1 MWDVLYAVDASASMG
16 EKAKGKSG
24 PPFVKIEGVKA
35 GIAQVVTGSA
45 LPFAARIGVMAFRAP
60 TRALGMMLDSSK
72 DIIQEVLP
80 LTPVHELRADPGR
93 LSVGLGAMTVGGATP
108 TGEALKRGV
117 EILHSGQDAAR
128 RRIKRLVLVTDE
140 KSNVGPKPEA
150 ILDPALVRSAIVDVV
165 AIGSGADR
173 KTLGALASRTGG
185 RFVQASSAPE
195 LAVALNPKIPY
206 SDPPGPIPVIDEA
219 SRVFE
224 LLNSTD
230 RKAASYQG
238 VAAAARAVRAKLEQK
253 LHETSS
259 LVGQARGDLDL
270 VVSAAMRDPKWPSM
284 SMKEYSERVWSRG
297 ADLSKLQEVEDRYR
311 RALQA
316 T

>member
-1 MWDVLYAVDASASMG
+1 M
-16 EKAKGKSG
+16 K
-24 PPFVKIEGVKA
+24 
-35 GIAQVVTGSA
+35 
-45 LPFAARIGVMAFRAP
+45 
-60 TRALGMMLDSSK
+60 
-72 DIIQEVLP
+72 
-80 LTPVHELRADPGR
+80 
-93 LSVGLGAMTVGGATP
+93 VGGATP

-117 EILHSGQDAAR
+117 EVLHSGPDAAH

-185 RFVQASSAPE
+185 RFVQVSTAPE

-206 SDPPGPIPVIDEA
+206 SDPPVPIPVIDEA

-224 LLNSTD
+224 LLKSTD

-238 VAAAARAVRAKLEQK
+238 VAAAARAVTAKLEQR
-253 LHETSS
+253 LQETSS
-259 LVGQARGDLDL
+259 LVGQARADLDL
-270 VVSAAMRDPKWPSM
+270 VISAAMRDPKWPSM

-311 RALQA
+311 RALQV